1 MAKKTLFLIPRNSMD
16 EEQRNYYS
24 RLYPEVM
31 FELSDSYDPIPL
43 VRQKLQEGIEI
54 VAGRGNTAETIRRSF
69 PKIHVVEIQVTGYDV
84 IRSLEK
90 IDLAGATVA
99 IITNNVDISGLSI
112 FEQLYSFR
120 IIGYLKVPFNK
131 MENTIRNAVL
141 QGAQYIIGGALTCR
155 MVNEMGVPARAIPL
169 SIGPEC
175 MSNAIHDIRQVQEAI
190 EVEEERQ
197 GFLNRLLDS
206 INEGVISVD
215 LTNRITLVNS
225 NAARTLQIS
234 PHLAIGKMIDDVFPQ
249 CPNDKN
255 DALLTINGNKVLV
268 TRTPVIHAKR
278 QYGAIYTLHET
289 SRIESLET
297 HIRREAYE
305 SKNYL
310 ARYHFED
317 LVGESK
323 ALKEAIRIGKSYAQ
337 TDSCVLISGETG
349 SGKEMF
355 AQSIHNASSRKN
367 GAFVAVNCAALPETL
382 LESELFGYVEGAFTG
397 ANRKGRAGLFEAAH
411 GGTIFLDEISETSY
425 ACQGRLLR
433 VLQEKYIVRLGNQ
446 KIIPVDVRVIA
457 ATNKNLKELVKQGKF
472 REDLYYRLNVL
483 NLHIP
488 PIREREQDALIL
500 LKHFL
505 KQANSNFSISND
517 AAELINR
524 YPWRGNVREISN
536 LAARIIATVTTSTI
550 SRKDIEQRLDW
561 YEFIPEQSAQPP
573 PLVPEENQKEEIRRA
588 IKQANGN
595 MGKAAAI
602 LGIDRSTLWRRM
614 KKLGMKG

>member
-1 MAKKTLFLIPRNSMD
+1 MSKEILFLIPRNSMD

-31 FELSDSYDPIPL
+31 FEFSDPYDPIPL

-84 IRSLEK
+84 IRSLGQ

-99 IITNNVDISGLSI
+99 IITNNVNISGLTI

-131 MENTIRNAVL
+131 LENAIRNAVL
-141 QGAQYIIGGALTCR
+141 QGAQYILGGALTCR
-155 MVNEMGVPARAIPL
+155 MANEMGIPARAIPL

-175 MSNAIHDIRQVQEAI
+175 MSNAIHDIKQVQEAI

-206 INEGVISVD
+206 IDEGVISVD
-215 LTNRITLVNS
+215 LTNKITLVNS

-234 PHLAIGKMIDDVFPQ
+234 PHLAIGKMINDVFPQ
-249 CPNDKN
+249 CPTDTNDT
-255 DALLTINGNKVLV
+255 LLTVNGNKVLV

-278 QYGAIYTLHET
+278 EYGVIYTLHET
-289 SRIESLET
+289 SHIESLET

-305 SKNYL
+305 RKNYL
-310 ARYHFED
+310 AHYHFED
-317 LVGESK
+317 LVGKSS
-323 ALKEAIRIGKSYAQ
+323 ALKEAIRIGRSYAR
-337 TDSCVLISGETG
+337 TESSVLISGETG

-355 AQSIHNASSRKN
+355 AQSIHNASSRYK

-411 GGTIFLDEISETSY
+411 GGTIFLDEISEISY

-457 ATNKNLKELVKQGKF
+457 ATNRNLRELVKQGKF

-488 PIREREQDALIL
+488 PIRERDQDALIL
-500 LKHFL
+500 LKYFL
-505 KQANSNFSISND
+505 KQAGSNFSINSD

-524 YPWRGNVREISN
+524 YAWRGNVREISN
-536 LAARIIATVTTSTI
+536 LADRIVATVTAPTI
-550 SRKDIEQRLDW
+550 MQEHIVQRLDW
-561 YEFIPEQSAQPP
+561 YETPLGQSAQTS
-573 PLVPEENQKEEIRRA
+573 PLVREKNQEEEILKA
-588 IKQANGN
+588 IKQADGN
-595 MGKAAAI
+595 MGKAADI

-614 KKLGMKG
+614 KRLGMKG